1 MKHLPGQLFP
11 IALLGIIAA
20 LTFWLQAALTPQ
32 EAAPDRRK
40 THDPDAIAE
49 NFEIRR
55 LDDQGRLKYRLSAP
69 YLAHF
74 PDDDSSDVHSPRLIA
89 YRQDAPSITLT
100 ANQAKIT
107 ARGETV
113 LLHKNVELL
122 RPATEKAPA
131 LHVSTPTLTIEPEL
145 GIAYTDQN
153 VRITQGAS
161 WLTGTGAHIDNNAST
176 FLLQSNVRGHHVS
189 SRVKP

>member
-11 IALLGIIAA
+11 IALLGMIAA

-40 THDPDAIAE
+40 THEPDAIAE

-55 LDDQGRLKYRLSAP
+55 LDDHGRLKYRLSAP
-69 YLAHF
+69 YLTHF
-74 PDDDSSDVHSPRLIA
+74 PDDDSSEVHSPRLIA
-89 YRQDAPSITLT
+89 YRQDAPPVTLT
-100 ANQAKIT
+100 ANLATIT
-107 ARGETV
+107 TRGESV
-113 LLHKNVELL
+113 LLHQDVRLF
-122 RPATEKAPA
+122 RPADAKSPA
-131 LHVSTPTLTIEPEL
+131 LLVQTPKLTVEPEL
-145 GIAYTDQN
+145 GIAHTDQN
-153 VRITQGAS
+153 LRITQGSS
-161 WLTGTGAHIDNNAST
+161 WLTGTGAHIDNNLST